1 MKIEL
6 NILNPETNT
15 NTNSDEDKIE
25 KIESPNWY
33 MRTKKYE
40 TDDLIFDDDI
50 INSPIGHKLDRL
62 LLDNIQLTSL
72 SNINSLITLLNNAKP
87 CFG

>member
-25 KIESPNWY
+25 KIESPN
-33 MRTKKYE
+33 
-40 TDDLIFDDDI
+40 
-50 INSPIGHKLDRL
+50 
-62 LLDNIQLTSL
+62 
-72 SNINSLITLLNNAKP
+72 
-87 CFG
+87 